1 MGMFYVVA
9 YLFRYALRD
18 QRVPLMFPRPSTSK
32 VPYND
37 IPISAGK

>member
-1 MGMFYVVA
+1 MFYVVA

-18 QRVPLMFPRPSTSK
+18 QRVPLMFPPPSTWK
-32 VPYND
+32 VPYTG